1 MEKRFEYLEHL
12 SDTGIRFYGK
22 NHRELFENAAL
33 GMFSVISSIES
44 VQPLKKIDIDIVSE
58 GKNLEDMLI
67 LWLEKLL
74 YYHEVDKILFS
85 EFKVSS
91 LKRQNKKYRLSAVVS
106 GEKIDFMRHEI
117 KIGIKAPT
125 YHQLKIEGKGR
136 RWQGKVIFDI

>member
-22 NHRELFENAAL
+22 NHRQLFENAAL
-33 GMFSVISSIES
+33 GMFSVISNTEN
-44 VQPLKKIDIDIVSE
+44 VQPLKDIEIDIVSE
-58 GKNLEDMLI
+58 GNDLEDILI

-74 YYHEVDKILFS
+74 YYHEVDKMLFS
-85 EFKVSS
+85 EFMVSS
-91 LKRQNKKYRLSAVVS
+91 LKKQNKKYRLSAVAS

-125 YHQLKIEGKGR
+125 YHQLKIEGRGSS
-136 RWQGKVIFDI
+136 WQGNIIFDI